1 MLNDTG
7 MSSRSD
13 PYSFH
18 GIEPRGSGPMNEQ
31 KPAVGKIRIITMDP
45 LDFSPV
51 MTVTIDDGVTDTGGT
66 EDVCPICRS
75 IAASSL
81 RRC

>member
-1 MLNDTG
+1 
-7 MSSRSD
+7 
-13 PYSFH
+13 
-18 GIEPRGSGPMNEQ
+18 MNEQ